1 MGHRGEGLRAG
12 PARATRVRDRF
23 RVGLAALLVLSS
35 ATAVSWGAELGR
47 LLPLWEV
54 RDAAS
59 GEARLWLLGSVH
71 MRDGG
76 DGGLDLRIEES
87 LRRAEVLAVELDPEA
102 RGEELAVRTAAL
114 GVYPEGGTVWGHLE
128 PEVHDG
134 LRQALAR
141 LPAGPLRP
149 ERIRPWLL
157 ALTLAV
163 TRMKECGL
171 SNLTGVE
178 VLLLR
183 RARGAKRVVELE
195 TVETQLQAF
204 AGLGAEAQAALL
216 LDTVANLD
224 DVCADA
230 EALIDAWAAGDAAR
244 VERLT
249 AEKFEG
255 NPALRPAYESIL
267 LNRNRSLADAVEN
280 LLGSGEPTLA
290 VVGVGHLVGE
300 EGVLERL
307 RARGHPVTQ
316 LEAAGA
322 AAPAPVEVA
331 AIPESH
337 GVAVFEG
344 DSFSV
349 EMPGAPSVQRLPVP
363 GTQVEA
369 TLYLRQLRDGSAYSV
384 TVMPLPRVPPAERVR
399 ELLERSA
406 DQVLGLLTVTAVE
419 KRELGTT
426 GGHPSL
432 ECVAS
437 FEGGSLHFKVVLS
450 ETGLYQVS
458 AVRQGGSAPLDPARF
473 VGSFRFSP

>member
-1 MGHRGEGLRAG
+1 MGDRGKALRSERA
-12 PARATRVRDRF
+12 ARVGDRF
-23 RVGLAALLVLSS
+23 RVGVAALLVLFSCAAAWPAS
-35 ATAVSWGAELGR
+35 EGSR
-47 LLPLWEV
+47 MLPLWEV

-76 DGGLDLRIEES
+76 DGGLDARIEES
-87 LRRAEVLAVELDPEA
+87 LRRAEVLAVELDPQD
-102 RGEELAVRTAAL
+102 RGAELAVRTAVL
-114 GVYPEGGTVWGHLE
+114 GVYPDGSTVWDHLE

-134 LRQALAR
+134 VRLALAK

-149 ERIRPWLL
+149 ERMRPWLL

-163 TRMKECGL
+163 ARMKECGL

-204 AGLGAEAQAALL
+204 AGLGDEAQAALL
-216 LDTVANLD
+216 LDTVAHLD
-224 DVCADA
+224 GVCADA
-230 EALIDAWAAGDAAR
+230 EALIDAWAAGDAER
-244 VERLT
+244 VESLT
-249 AEKFEG
+249 AEKFAG
-255 NPALRPAYESIL
+255 DPALRPAYESIL
-267 LNRNRSLADAVEN
+267 LNRNRTLADAVEG
-280 LLGSGEPTLA
+280 LLDSGEPTLA

-300 EGVLERL
+300 EGVVERL

-322 AAPAPVEVA
+322 AVPAPAEVA
-331 AIPESH
+331 AIPETSA
-337 GVAVFEG
+337 VEVFEG
-344 DSFSV
+344 GSFTV
-349 EMPGAPSVQRLPVP
+349 EMPGTPSVQRLPLP
-363 GTQVEA
+363 GTQAEA
-369 TLYLRQLRDGSAYSV
+369 TLYLRQLPDGSAYSV
-384 TVMPLPRVPPAERVR
+384 TVLPLPRVPPAEKVR

-406 DQVLGLLTVTAVE
+406 DQVLGLLAVTGVE
-419 KRELGTT
+419 KRESGTT

-437 FEGGSLHFKVVLS
+437 FDGGSLHFKVILA

-458 AVRQGGSAPLDPARF
+458 AVRQGEAAPLDPARF
-473 VGSFRFSP
+473 VGSFRFAP